1 LLKRL
6 NVGII
11 VSEIKKRDKNM
22 SKKPETRKLI
32 DIPVGEL
39 TTKQILTLQGY
50 VTIGMLSIIV
60 ILIVIQIITG

>member
-1 LLKRL
+1 
-6 NVGII
+6 
-11 VSEIKKRDKNM
+11 M
-22 SKKPETRKLI
+22 SKKPEARKLL